1 MSSLERPQPR
11 RWVPTYAVLLLSLV
25 AISAALVI
33 LYLRTG
39 SETYL
44 SGALLLAIVA
54 VYTGWSFAR
63 LLTVKV
69 VPRSLS
75 TYLRCP
81 SCGYES
87 MREYR
92 EGDRLFGEA
101 EQCLKCGGRMVVEGI
116 FLRSASKSQ
125 RTV

>member
-69 VPRSLS
+69 V
-75 TYLRCP
+75 
-81 SCGYES
+81 
-87 MREYR
+87 
-92 EGDRLFGEA
+92 
-101 EQCLKCGGRMVVEGI
+101 
-116 FLRSASKSQ
+116 
-125 RTV
+125 